1 MTKASRISGYNLR
14 KRRRPFNTKPVE
26 DQSLSSLVFYGFL
39 VLRESKDKV
48 KWQWGRRS
56 QMILMNRGAGLKSQ
70 VLKSQES
77 NPCVFQSMCHD
88 AELNSSCF
96 PNGETA
102 GGQRWQLA

>member
-14 KRRRPFNTKPVE
+14 KRRRPFNTKSAE

-70 VLKSQES
+70 ES

-88 AELNSSCF
+88 AELNSSC
-96 PNGETA
+96 
-102 GGQRWQLA
+102 